1 MFDDVVVVEKSNL
14 TFEPFGKKRERQMS
28 GAEPKRPTTPDV
40 AGRSFL
46 SAVFVVVRRAAQRFL
61 DHDGFAL
68 AGYIA
73 FVGIL
78 SLFPFLVFLFAVF
91 GFFGVTEAGTYLAAF
106 LFKNIPE
113 SVAVTIETPLAGV
126 FQETYGNLLT
136 ISMLGALWTA
146 GVGIEGVR
154 TALNRAYGSPRQRPY
169 WRRRSQGTF
178 LIVMFVG
185 TLTVGL
191 LFAPYAWFLAEEAFG
206 IDENISL
213 PWTAIRYGASA
224 AVFLAATSVLYYW
237 LPYQRPT
244 WRSVLPG
251 AGLVLVGSLA
261 FSGLFGFF
269 LPYFDNYEAI
279 YGSLGGV
286 ILSLLFFYYLGE
298 IFIFGAEINAVLASF
313 VRRTDPD

>member
-1 MFDDVVVVEKSNL
+1 
-14 TFEPFGKKRERQMS
+14 MS

-78 SLFPFLVFLFAVF
+78 SLFPFLVFLCAVF

-106 LFKNIPE
+106 LFENIPE

-251 AGLVLVGSLA
+251 AGIGTCRVARLQLA
-261 FSGLFGFF
+261 VRL
-269 LPYFDNYEAI
+269 LP
-279 YGSLGGV
+279 
-286 ILSLLFFYYLGE
+286 
-298 IFIFGAEINAVLASF
+298 AVLRQLRGDLRQP
-313 VRRTDPD
+313 RRRYSLVAVLLLSRRDLHFRGGDQCSARLVCPAHRPGLRSAGT